1 MARSA
6 RKSEGSDRVI
16 ESRHLVGLFLGVVL
30 LCGVF
35 FTLGYVMGKTQYSG
49 ATVHAAEA
57 LWKEARPTLVP
68 KAAPAKPA
76 NDPATSTSTGDS
88 PEWDF
93 YAAKKPE
100 NKPEAAVP
108 APVPQPASR
117 PVSAA
122 AEPTNAVLKT
132 APPSSAP
139 KSLARFQPPR
149 IPHGAII
156 LQIAALKSEGDAMAL
171 ADALQRKRFP
181 AFVIVPGVDSFYHV
195 QVGPYADA
203 QSANIAKLS
212 LDHEGFKAIIKR

>member
-1 MARSA
+1 MERSQAHAGSEDAR
-6 RKSEGSDRVI
+6 
-16 ESRHLVGLFLGVVL
+16 
-30 LCGVF
+30 
-35 FTLGYVMGKTQYSG
+35 
-49 ATVHAAEA
+49 
-57 LWKEARPTLVP
+57 
-68 KAAPAKPA
+68 AKPA
-76 NDPATSTSTGDS
+76 DTASTSTSPSDS

-100 NKPEAAVP
+100 NKREVTVP

-117 PVSAA
+117 PVSPA

-132 APPSSAP
+132 APAPSAP

-149 IPHGAII
+149 IPRGAII

-181 AFVIVPGVDSFYHV
+181 AFVIIPGADSFYHV
-195 QVGPYADA
+195 QVGPYADP